1 MELYDLL
8 KRAKNNDQ
16 DATYEI
22 IKDFDGT
29 LKKLSNSLHYEEAQT
44 DLIIELLK
52 LIKNIDIEKFEDSSH
67 EQIAKY
73 IHMHLR
79 KRTLDLH
86 KKNDN
91 KFKDFLDINN
101 EILPDESLADI
112 ESTVLTSMLI
122 KSLVKQQRA
131 IITMK
136 FIYGFSEKDIA
147 QILGISRQAVNR
159 VKNRALNNLRKIFIG
174 EGGEAIGRTDH
185 RVSLKSRNM
194 DSVNSSPY
202 ILYSQKPRETGSS
215 PRRKRNQ
222 VPKYYI

>member
-29 LKKLSNSLHYEEAQT
+29 LKKLSNSLYHEEAQT

-52 LIKNIDIEKFEDSSH
+52 LIKHIDIEKFKDSNNK
-67 EQIAKY
+67 QIAKY

-79 KRTLDLH
+79 TKALNLL
-86 KKNDN
+86 KKYRN
-91 KFKDFLDINN
+91 KCKDYMEINH
-101 EILPDESLADI
+101 EIVADENIADI
-112 ESTVLTSMLI
+112 ESVVLTSILI
-122 KSLVKQQRA
+122 NSLVKQQRE

-136 FIYGFSEKDIA
+136 FVYGFSEKDIA
-147 QILGISRQAVNR
+147 QVLGISRQAVNR

-185 RVSLKSRNM
+185 RVSLKSRYM
-194 DSVNSSPY
+194 DSANSSPY

-222 VPKYYI
+222 VSKYYI